1 MALDGDLRRLAVES
15 FNEHTLAGLAV
26 GLVRDGRLSWFAGLG
41 VADAESGREVD
52 EQTVFRI
59 GSISKTMTA
68 LAVMQLVE
76 EGSVGLDDPVNEHLR
91 SFRVS
96 HPDRSSE
103 PVRIRHLLTHT
114 GGLGELRRWSDLVRP
129 TIGLAAKPGRVPEL
143 SRYYAPEL
151 RAEIPPGTKW
161 AYANHGF
168 AALGQLIEDVTGDPF
183 AVRLRERVF
192 EPLGMQGTDF
202 LRSERVRDR
211 LAVGYKLGRRG
222 LRAVKDLEIAVPPA
236 GSVFSSVADM
246 ALYAAAIAGG
256 GANGHGRVIREETL
270 ASMLTPAWPSDG
282 LPAMGLAF
290 MLEELDGHRVAGHD
304 GGWPGFVSA
313 LLVAPDDGVG
323 VVAFTNTSTAF
334 APHDVA
340 ERVLCRMLGT
350 RAPEER
356 EPVPESPHLWP
367 QLVGLYKLPR
377 GPNTNF
383 RLLPV
388 TAGEIEVAI
397 RGGKLVAR
405 SPSPLT
411 ALRRGVPL
419 RASDASDPLAFGAE
433 VGGVEFSVVFERGA
447 SGRVEAVRAGS
458 TRGEFVRFVRR
469 PRGTSVRLWGIAAAT
484 AVGSVAL
491 GTVVRKVDRRREG

>member
-1 MALDGDLRRLAVES
+1 V
-15 FNEHTLAGLAV
+15 
-26 GLVRDGRLSWFAGLG
+26 
-41 VADAESGREVD
+41 SGREVD

-76 EGSVGLDDPVNEHLR
+76 EGAVRLDDPVNEHLR
-91 SFRVS
+91 SFRVA
-96 HPDRSSE
+96 HPRGSAE
-103 PVRIRHLLTHT
+103 PIRIRHLLTHT

-129 TIGLAAKPGRVPEL
+129 TIGLAAKPGRIPEL

-151 RAEIPPGTKW
+151 RAEVPPGMKW

-168 AALGQLIEDVTGDPF
+168 AALGQLVEDVTGEPF

-202 LRSERVRDR
+202 LRSERVRSR
-211 LAVGYKLGRRG
+211 LAVGYKLARRG
-222 LRAVKDLEIAVPPA
+222 LRPVKDLEIAVAPA

-256 GANGHGRVIREETL
+256 GANRHGRVIRAETL
-270 ASMLTPAWPSDG
+270 ASMLTPAWPPTG

-323 VVAFTNTSTAF
+323 VVAFTNSSVAL
-334 APHDVA
+334 APHDLA
-340 ERVLCRMLGT
+340 ERVLRRVLGA

-367 QLVGLYKLPR
+367 ELVGLYKLPR

-405 SPSPLT
+405 SPSPIKT
-411 ALRRGVPL
+411 LRRGLPL
-419 RASDASDPLAFGAE
+419 RAADESDPLAFEAE
-433 VGGVEFSVVFERGA
+433 VGGIEFSVVFERGP

-469 PRGTSVRLWGIAAAT
+469 PRAASVRLWGIAGAT
-484 AVGSVAL
+484 AAGSVAL
-491 GTVVRKVDRRREG
+491 GAALRKVDRRREG